1 MDKEKIKKYEEYFYW
16 QNNMRKSALR
26 TSHKKKG
33 KLKFSKRIIEPLR
46 NYLYSFFTLLI
57 TTKWIAKDPKH
68 PQYCDILFLHASEK
82 SKALRLRDPLIAEL
96 RNKGLTVLEDAQ
108 QRPSIILKKG
118 LLTRYKYSIP
128 FKYLFN
134 ASYIQHVVDT
144 YRAKV
149 IITDRNGSIYS
160 SLLKEANQPYGKLV
174 HMAHCVATDN
184 FGRFSMIDYDYYFLY
199 GTSSLDKIMNRQ
211 VRYGSTKAVLTGPY
225 FSNKD
230 FHLKEN
236 EASNNI
242 LLFGIYPDLEKKE
255 PYQAI
260 YGIMKDWAE
269 QNSDYTLY
277 IKPHPRSKSDYWKK
291 AAQSINNIVVL
302 DATEKLIRC
311 LSNISI
317 TLSIYTNAV
326 IDSALLSRPSLLVC
340 PNNMDELG
348 DELDL
353 EKFYLPRAT
362 NPKQLQSNISTM
374 LNDYS
379 YYVSQATK
387 FAKYH
392 LEYQQDS
399 IEYITDC
406 LLSISNHQED
416 FPIVQMNEKMDEL
429 KLSIIATD

>member
-26 TSHKKKG
+26 TSHKRKG
-33 KLKFSKRIIEPLR
+33 KLKFSKRVIEPLR
-46 NYLYSFFTLLI
+46 NYLYSFLTLF
-57 TTKWIAKDPKH
+57 IAKEPKH
-68 PQYCDILFLHASEK
+68 NQPCDILFLHASEK
-82 SKALRLRDPLIAEL
+82 SKALRLRDPLISEL
-96 RNKGLTVLEDAQ
+96 RKKGLIVLEDAQ
-108 QRPSIILKKG
+108 QRPSVILKKR

-128 FKYLFN
+128 FKYVFN
-134 ASYIQHVVDT
+134 ASYIQHIVET
-144 YRAKV
+144 YHAKI

-160 SLLKEANQPYGKLV
+160 SLLKEANQPYGQLV

-230 FHLKEN
+230 FNLKKN
-236 EASNNI
+236 EASKNI

-255 PYQAI
+255 NYQAI
-260 YGIMKDWAE
+260 YDIMKDWAE

-291 AAQSINNIVVL
+291 ASQSIKNIVVL
-302 DATEKLIRC
+302 DATEKITAC
-311 LSNISI
+311 LNNISI

-326 IDSALLSRPSLLVC
+326 IDSALLNRPSLLVC
-340 PNNMDELG
+340 PDNMDELG

-362 NPKQLQSNISTM
+362 NPEQLQSNISTM
-374 LNDYS
+374 LNNYS
-379 YYVSQATK
+379 HYVSQATK

-399 IEYITDC
+399 IEYIADC
-406 LLSISNHQED
+406 LLSITNNQED
-416 FPIVQMNEKMDEL
+416 FPIIEIDEKMDEL